1 MDVGGL
7 LGSALDRGVLLE
19 YGDRTS
25 HDGGTRSEIKDER
38 KEKSDSSS
46 DGHNVL
52 ICIVIIAYPDW
63 S

>member
-1 MDVGGL
+1 MNFG
-7 LGSALDRGVLLE
+7 RPKLLE

-25 HDGGTRSEIKDER
+25 HDGGTRSEVKDER

-52 ICIVIIAYPDW
+52 VCIVIIAYPDW